1 MVFFSYPPLPPPPI
15 QRASFFFRNVPKVGG
30 KKNRVCIFQMGNEN
44 VMIDRGRNFDEYV
57 QYEDPEKVFRKAFE
71 EYRDQ
76 MLEFLVLPLSKIEDE
91 ILYSFSEKSKEFVF
105 VKKENYG
112 DKEIDV
118 YYLDLTNE
126 YAKQLHDY
134 VISHR
139 KIFGKTRKIFLES
152 KNSNGTF
159 LIMNH
164 VEYKDFC
171 ITRVVTRDFIRDW
184 FQGIRSMFGM
194 RMKAYE
200 KRTKVTIQE
209 IMEEVKSNGT
219 PLWHRM
225 NIQEV
230 GKDGILI
237 NIYGEYK

>member
-1 MVFFSYPPLPPPPI
+1 
-15 QRASFFFRNVPKVGG
+15 
-30 KKNRVCIFQMGNEN
+30 
-44 VMIDRGRNFDEYV
+44 MIDRGRNFDEYV

-171 ITRVVTRDFIRDW
+171 MKIT
-184 FQGIRSMFGM
+184 
-194 RMKAYE
+194 KAIDQFNSA
-200 KRTKVTIQE
+200 KIKDTE
-209 IMEEVKSNGT
+209 IMIDIDQIKSKSDEQKSSNSSPIKRDYEESGESEYSEEGESEYDESEEEEGEGENEIVERVK
-219 PLWHRM
+219 
-225 NIQEV
+225 
-230 GKDGILI
+230 
-237 NIYGEYK
+237 